1 MKLLRLLLAFTLLLT
16 LLRAQG
22 ATGTLEGRVQNPATG
37 TYLEGARVSVEG
49 TALTA
54 FTDDAGRFLL
64 PGVPAGAVPRAAS
77 ALALLSRASMRA
89 ARSG

>member
-1 MKLLRLLLAFTLLLT
+1 MKLLPLLLALILLPG

-22 ATGTLEGRVQNPATG
+22 ATGTLEGRVQNPANG

-54 FTDDAGRFLL
+54 FTAANL
-64 PGVPAGAVPRAAS
+64 PALHTNGPTMVPS
-77 ALALLSRASMRA
+77 
-89 ARSG
+89 